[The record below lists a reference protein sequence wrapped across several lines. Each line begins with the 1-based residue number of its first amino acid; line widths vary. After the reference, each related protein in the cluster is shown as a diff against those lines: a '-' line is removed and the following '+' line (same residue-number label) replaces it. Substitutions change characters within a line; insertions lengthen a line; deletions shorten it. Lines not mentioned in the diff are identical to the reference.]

1 MAKRPGTNKENYQE
15 TQSLF
20 LALGRLEFATHGYAR
35 ASTNRIVEQS
45 GMARGS
51 LYYHFKDKED
61 LFRTIWTHLTT
72 ESNKEVVR
80 QLEKIEDPWQALL
93 KGGDIFLEHSLDPV
107 FRRIV
112 LIEGLVA
119 IPYIERMSI
128 TGDTYSRTIMGV
140 LERSRTKGYL
150 PPELPLRPMALMVYS
165 ILAEYGRAL
174 EFDADPETAKKGLYQ
189 MYAWALERMRLKKD
203 PA

>member
-61 LFRTIWTHLTT
+61 LFRTIWTHLTM
-72 ESNKEVVR
+72 ESNNEIAR
-80 QLEKIEDPWQALL
+80 QITPIEDPWQALL
-93 KGGDIFLEHSLDPV
+93 KGGDLFLEHSLDPV

-128 TGDTYSRTIMGV
+128 TGDSYSQTISKA
-140 LERSRTKGYL
+140 LEASRDKGYI
-150 PPELPLRPMALMVYS
+150 PAQLPLRPMALMIYS

-174 EFDADPETAKKGLYQ
+174 EFDANPEESKKGLYQ
-189 MYAWALERMRLKKD
+189 MYAWALERMRLK
-203 PA
+203 P